1 MAKKALFGFF
11 IIYWAAILIVPAR
24 SAEWPTKPIT
34 VIVGVA
40 PGGMSDVSTRLIV
53 EKFKDKLGQPVIVSN
68 HGGAGGI
75 TGLRTLLSAPPDG
88 YTFQSGA
95 LSSAFVAP
103 FLLNA
108 PPFDLD
114 KFAFIGGYCIQTR
127 IVWTR
132 PDRPYK
138 TWLEFVEYVK
148 KNPGKISAGSG
159 GSQLAMDVFKS
170 IAKKE
175 GLKINFVMFK
185 SGGEAST
192 AILGGHVDVCETGTG
207 TPAYQAAR
215 QGKLIPLISLSSVS
229 DPNFPGLKGVL
240 DMGYPFSMTSDYGM
254 ALRKE
259 VPEQIRAKLERTL
272 KETLEDRGI
281 QTTMFNMGFP
291 PRFSSGKEYEAMVR
305 KTVADVPKLSAFIK
319 DFE

>member
-1 MAKKALFGFF
+1 MAQKALIGLV
-11 IIYWAAILIVPAR
+11 LICSAVFLEGPAR
-24 SAEWPTKPIT
+24 GSEWPTKPIT

-53 EKFKDKLGQPVIVSN
+53 ERFKDKLGQPVMVSN
-68 HGGAGGI
+68 QGGAGGI
-75 TGLRTLLSAPPDG
+75 TGLRALLSAPPDG

-95 LSSAFVAP
+95 LSSAMVAP

-108 PPFDLD
+108 QPFDLNR
-114 KFAFIGGYCIQTR
+114 FAFIGGYCVQAR
-127 IVWTR
+127 IVWAR
-132 PDRPYK
+132 PNLPYK
-138 TWLEFVEYVK
+138 TWPEFVEYAK

-159 GSQLAMDVFKS
+159 GSQLGMDVLKS

-192 AILGGHVDVCETGTG
+192 AILGDHVDVCETGTG

-215 QGKLIPLISLSSVS
+215 QGKLIPLICLSPVP
-229 DPNFPGLKGVL
+229 DPHFPGLKGVL
-240 DMGYPFSMTSDYGM
+240 DLGYPFSMTSDYGM

-259 VPEQIRAKLERTL
+259 VPEPIRARLEKALR
-272 KETLEDRGI
+272 ETLEDKGV
-281 QTTMFNMGFP
+281 QTTMFTMGFP

-305 KTVADVPKLSAFIK
+305 KTVTDVPKLSAYVK
-319 DFE
+319 DMD